1 MPLLFYC
8 SLHSTHSCSAFSCM
22 NSTQPLRIP
31 FTRNSPPQTTCCMP
45 PLTSLLPSAQHPQFI
60 LKNSNAVP
68 DEQWSCRWPPG
79 GLLGG
84 WLDTFSSG
92 AENGKSVLCLPFVS
106 CSSQDRNSTSAN
118 LFLVDTGTPF
128 GNLFSSFSSITLMSY
143 SSSSLCVCV
152 WHIKHRYPPRSSWLP
167 STRWWCAGEEK
178 ESWKFKVK

>member
-8 SLHSTHSCSAFSCM
+8 SLLSTHSCSAFSWM

-60 LKNSNAVP
+60 LKNSNTVP

-84 WLDTFSSG
+84 WPDTFSSG
-92 AENGKSVLCLPFVS
+92 AENGRSVLCLSFVS
-106 CSSQDRNSTSAN
+106 YSSQDGNSTSAN
-118 LFLVDTGTPF
+118 LFLVDTGTPS
-128 GNLFSSFSSITLMSY
+128 GNLFSSFSSITLTSS

-152 WHIKHRYPPRSSWLP
+152 CVTHKTPLPTTLILTAKH
-167 STRWWCAGEEK
+167 
-178 ESWKFKVK
+178 KVMMCWRRKRKLEV